1 MTTSSVSWQ
10 RIRDILSPNPPTI
23 AILDRITR
31 HFGSRLEFYF
41 QESTKQESS
50 VRFRRASAQDELE
63 RIIVTIHTQP
73 PAIIHECLHVK
84 LAADGFP
91 LLLGK
96 KPTGPKAQ
104 FEFDSARSLEN
115 VLSHAVFLDQFLSFG
130 FGRFD
135 FATDVQKSENL
146 PEFEKMIDGVLQNGL
161 LTPIARGLWNRIY
174 FEQLIADRMGMPNKR
189 NGFLSLGRKRFPGM
203 DADADWLST
212 WFDRGDFRNAVLF
225 PSAVNQMLERI
236 GLASV
241 KWSRIE
247 PVAGRLLLVDVP

>member
-1 MTTSSVSWQ
+1 
-10 RIRDILSPNPPTI
+10 
-23 AILDRITR
+23 
-31 HFGSRLEFYF
+31 
-41 QESTKQESS
+41 
-50 VRFRRASAQDELE
+50 
-63 RIIVTIHTQP
+63 
-73 PAIIHECLHVK
+73 
-84 LAADGFP
+84 
-91 LLLGK
+91 
-96 KPTGPKAQ
+96 
-104 FEFDSARSLEN
+104 
-115 VLSHAVFLDQFLSFG
+115 LDQFLSFG

-212 WFDRGDFRNAVLF
+212 WFDRGDFLNAVLF